1 MKRVFLIVL
10 DSLGIGALPDA
21 RSFGDE
27 DANTLRVVSSNP
39 NCVVPN
45 LERLGLF
52 NIEGVVGGVDSPL
65 GSYARLGELSLG
77 KDTTIGH
84 WEMAGIVSEKPLPT
98 YPDGFPKEIIDE
110 FEKQTGR
117 KTLCNKPYS
126 GTEVLKDYGKEH
138 IETGALIVY
147 TSADSVFQIAAHED
161 VVPVE
166 ELYRYSEIA
175 RAILVGE
182 HGVGRVIARPFIG
195 EHPYTRT
202 ANRHDFSIA
211 PPKESMLDR
220 LSGAG
225 YDVISVGKII
235 DIFSGKGIT
244 ESYRTKSN
252 YDGMERTIALL
263 DKDFDGLCFVNLVD
277 FDMKFGH
284 RNDVDGY
291 AKALTEFDTQLG
303 EFLSK
308 MRSDDIL
315 IITADHGCDPVTI
328 STDHSREYVPM
339 VIYGG
344 GIQKGVDLQTRASF
358 SDISATILEI
368 FNVDKGT
375 TNGISFLSKVLEK

>member
-182 HGVGRVIARPFIG
+182 HGVGRIIARPFIG

-315 IITADHGCDPVTI
+315 IITADHGCDPVTV

-339 VIYGG
+339 IIYGG

-358 SDISATILEI
+358 SDISATIIEI
-368 FNVDKGT
+368 FNVDKGA

>member
-182 HGVGRVIARPFIG
+182 HGVGRIIARPFIG

-315 IITADHGCDPVTI
+315 IITADHGCDPVTV

-368 FNVDKGT
+368 FNVDKGA

>member
-182 HGVGRVIARPFIG
+182 HGVGRIIARPFIG

-315 IITADHGCDPVTI
+315 IITADHGCDPVTV

-368 FNVDKGT
+368 FNVDKGA
-375 TNGISFLSKVLEK
+375 TNGLSFLSKVLEK

>member
-182 HGVGRVIARPFIG
+182 HGVGRIIARPFIG

-315 IITADHGCDPVTI
+315 IITADHGCDPVTV

-339 VIYGG
+339 IIYGG

-368 FNVDKGT
+368 FNVDKGA

>member
-1 MKRVFLIVL
+1 M
-10 DSLGIGALPDA
+10 
-21 RSFGDE
+21 
-27 DANTLRVVSSNP
+27 
-39 NCVVPN
+39 
-45 LERLGLF
+45 
-52 NIEGVVGGVDSPL
+52 
-65 GSYARLGELSLG
+65 
-77 KDTTIGH
+77 
-84 WEMAGIVSEKPLPT
+84 
-98 YPDGFPKEIIDE
+98 
-110 FEKQTGR
+110 
-117 KTLCNKPYS
+117 
-126 GTEVLKDYGKEH
+126 LKDYGKEH

-182 HGVGRVIARPFIG
+182 HGVGRIIARPFIG

-315 IITADHGCDPVTI
+315 IITADHGCDPVTV

-368 FNVDKGT
+368 FNVDKGA